1 VTLPEA
7 GCEIDS
13 VLGEIERRLI
23 IQALERAGGVRTV
36 AAKSLGLTL
45 RSLRYRLQKHALQDE
60 EEEPV
65 SLESWKPES

>member
-1 VTLPEA
+1 M
-7 GCEIDS
+7 
-13 VLGEIERRLI
+13 LGEIERRLI

-45 RSLRYRLQKHALQDE
+45 RSLRYRLQKHALQDDD
-60 EEEPV
+60 EEPV